1 MTSCGSPGGR
11 LPLIDPSEY
20 TDIQKKLSDYV
31 INTQVPWANEN
42 GFRVTATDGR
52 LIGPFNAFLRRP
64 DVALK
69 FLEFAAAE
77 HRYTSLS
84 EGEREAV
91 VVSVGGLWD
100 AEYELYAHKILA
112 RNNGVTPEAITA
124 LQKGAVPDDLTD
136 REKIAA
142 RVAQQLTTGH
152 RIDDALYREAVE
164 TFGESGMYD
173 IAAVLGQYLAVSAV
187 LTMFMVAVPE

>member
-1 MTSCGSPGGR
+1 MTSQDSLGGR
-11 LPLIDPSEY
+11 LPLVDPAKF
-20 TDIQKKLSDYV
+20 TDAQKKLFDYV
-31 INTQVPWANEN
+31 ITTQVPWADEN

-64 DVALK
+64 EVALK
-69 FLEFAAAE
+69 FLDFAAAE

-91 VVSVGGLWD
+91 VVSVGGVWD
-100 AEYELYAHKILA
+100 ADYELYAHKILA
-112 RNNGVTPEAITA
+112 RNNGLTPEAITA
-124 LQKGAVPDDLTD
+124 LQKGAIPDDLTD

-142 RVAQQLTTGH
+142 RVAQQLAIGH

-173 IAAVLGQYLAVSAV
+173 IGAVMGQYLAVSAI
-187 LTMFMVAVPE
+187 LTMFMAAVPE

>member
-91 VVSVGGLWD
+91 VVSVGGSWD